1 MANNV
6 SQEEAMRRISVTTE
20 INAPAEVVWAQ
31 LTDTAT
37 FAEWN
42 PFMPRLTGSLTV
54 GARIEVRITPPG
66 AKGMTFR
73 PTVTAAEENRKLE
86 WLGRF
91 LVPGLFDGRHTFT
104 LTPTA
109 TGCTLVQE
117 ETFTGVL
124 VGLMSSTLAKTEAGF
139 RQMNEA
145 LKTRAERA
153 AA

>member
-1 MANNV
+1 
-6 SQEEAMRRISVTTE
+6 MRRISVTTE

-31 LTDTAT
+31 LADTAA

-42 PFMPRLTGSLTV
+42 PFMPRLDGALSE
-54 GARIEVRITPPG
+54 GARLEVRITPPG

-73 PTVTAAEENRKLE
+73 PTVTVAEEGRRLE
-86 WLGRF
+86 WLGRL

-104 LTPTA
+104 VTPTA
-109 TGCTLVQE
+109 TGCTLTQE

-124 VGLMSSTLAKTEAGF
+124 VPLMGSALVKTEEGF

-145 LKTRAERA
+145 LRTRAERIA
-153 AA
+153 A

>member
-1 MANNV
+1 
-6 SQEEAMRRISVTTE
+6 MRRISVTTE
-20 INAPAEVVWAQ
+20 INAPATAVWAQ

-42 PFMPRLTGSLTV
+42 PFMPKLTGSLAE
-54 GARIEVRITPPG
+54 GERLEVRITPPG

-73 PTVTAAEENRKLE
+73 PTVTAAEENHKLE

-104 LTPTA
+104 LEPTA
-109 TGCTLVQE
+109 TGCVLTQE

-124 VGLMSSTLAKTEAGF
+124 VPVLASTLKKTEDGF

-145 LKTRAERA
+145 LKARAERVEA
-153 AA
+153 

>member
-1 MANNV
+1 
-6 SQEEAMRRISVTTE
+6 MRRISVTTE

-31 LTDTAT
+31 LTDTAA

-42 PFMPRLTGSLTV
+42 PFMPKLAGALV
-54 GARIEVRITPPG
+54 EGARLEVRITPPG

-73 PTVTAAEENRKLE
+73 PTVTAVEEDRKLE

-91 LVPGLFDGRHTFT
+91 LVRGLFDGRHSFVLSPVPGGTR
-104 LTPTA
+104 LT
-109 TGCTLVQE
+109 QE

-124 VGLMSSTLAKTEAGF
+124 VPALASTLAKTEEGF

-145 LKTRAERA
+145 LKLRAERVTA
-153 AA
+153 